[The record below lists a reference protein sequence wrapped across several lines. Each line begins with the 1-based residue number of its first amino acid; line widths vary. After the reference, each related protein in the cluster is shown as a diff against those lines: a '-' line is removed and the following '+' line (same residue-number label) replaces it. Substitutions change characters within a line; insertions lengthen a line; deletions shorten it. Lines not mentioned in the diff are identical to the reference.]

1 MSIKR
6 KFCGMTR
13 KEDIAF
19 VDSLGVEF
27 VGFVFHPP
35 SPRSVDLATARQLVP
50 SAGSAKTV
58 GVFVEQSVEEI
69 NQIADELNL
78 DFIQLHGEP
87 SINQVQQCNRPVIQ
101 AFRGVP
107 DLHILEEYL
116 SVCEYVLIDKPDGSD
131 VLNFTE
137 LQDLPEA
144 ICQRLFIAG
153 GISKEVLPQVLE
165 SVQPFAIDV
174 ARGIEQSPGVKDH
187 ALMQSLS
194 HMLS

>member
-1 MSIKR
+1 
-6 KFCGMTR
+6 MTR
-13 KEDIAF
+13 SEDIAF
-19 VDSLGVEF
+19 AESLGVEF

-35 SPRSVDLATARQLVP
+35 SPRSVDPITAKGLVS
-50 SAGSAKTV
+50 SAERAKTV

-78 DFIQLHGEP
+78 DFIQLHGTP
-87 SINQVQQCNRPVIQ
+87 NIDQIHKCNRPVIQ

-107 DLHILEEYL
+107 DQSVLEQYL

-137 LQDLPEA
+137 LQDLPET
-144 ICQRLFIAG
+144 ICQRLFVAG
-153 GISKEVLPQVLE
+153 GITKEVLPKVLE

-187 ALMQSLS
+187 DLIQSLS